1 MSVEDMYKEVLA
13 LLEEL
18 SEDNSVPRN
27 IRKGAQQALERLK
40 KEDESLDVRA
50 ASAVFILDEL
60 VNDPNIPIHGRTMV
74 YTIISKLEA
83 LSKEAS
89 K

>member
-1 MSVEDMYKEVLA
+1 MENKIYNEVVM

-18 SEDNSVPRN
+18 SQDNSVPRN
-27 IRKGAQQALERLK
+27 IRRGAHQALERLK
-40 KEDESLDVRA
+40 KSGESLDVRA
-50 ASAVFILDEL
+50 ASAILILDEL
-60 VNDPNIPIHGRTMV
+60 VNDPNIPIHGRTLV
-74 YTIISKLEA
+74 YTIISKLEM